1 MKLDRKYQARLGH
14 QRFSTNIITNS
25 WAIRLPKG
33 IYVCSATYNG
43 VDIMSACFPCGLQ
56 VFSKS
61 LARMQAMVRAYNKQE
76 LEV

>member
-14 QRFSTNIITNS
+14 QRFSTNIITSS
-25 WAIRLPKG
+25 WAIRYQG
-33 IYVCSATYNG
+33 IYVCGATYNG

-56 VFSKS
+56 IFSKS